1 MIIIFGY
8 IVGFVIIA
16 SQFYRLR
23 KFNATIK
30 EIESDEK
37 QLEYKESSWLWYGS
51 QASLAI
57 ISLIIN
63 IISTDST
70 NKAVFIV
77 LTAMFLA
84 NVILGVTFKRIY
96 YNDSGFVYQQ
106 RFIHFNQ
113 IISIEKLNTSNRTYA
128 ISIDND
134 EVLYMEKSRAL
145 FIDNIYQMYK
155 K

>member
-16 SQFYRLR
+16 SQFYRLK
-23 KFNATIK
+23 KFATVIK
-30 EIESDEK
+30 EIESEEH
-37 QLEYKESSWLWYGS
+37 QLEYQESSWLWYGS
-51 QASLAI
+51 QAILAI

-63 IISTDST
+63 ITSTDST

-96 YNDSGFVYQQ
+96 YNHSGFVYQQ
-106 RFIHFNQ
+106 RFIHFNRV
-113 IISIEKLNTSNRTYA
+113 ISIEKLNTSSRTYA
-128 ISIDND
+128 ISLDND
-134 EVLYMEKSRAL
+134 EVLYMEKRRAL
-145 FIDNIYQMYK
+145 FIEGIYHMYK

>member
-8 IVGFVIIA
+8 FVGFVIIA
-16 SQFYRLR
+16 SQFYRLK
-23 KFNATIK
+23 KFNTTIK

-37 QLEYKESSWLWYGS
+37 HLEYKESSWFWYGS

-70 NKAVFIV
+70 NKAIFIV

-84 NVILGVTFKRIY
+84 NVILGITFKRIY
-96 YNDSGFVYQQ
+96 YNNLGFVYQQ
-106 RFIHFNQ
+106 RFIHFDQ
-113 IISIEKLNTSNRTYA
+113 IINIEKLNTANRTYA

-134 EVLYMEKSRAL
+134 EVLYMEKKRAL
-145 FIDNIYQMYK
+145 FIDDLYKLYK